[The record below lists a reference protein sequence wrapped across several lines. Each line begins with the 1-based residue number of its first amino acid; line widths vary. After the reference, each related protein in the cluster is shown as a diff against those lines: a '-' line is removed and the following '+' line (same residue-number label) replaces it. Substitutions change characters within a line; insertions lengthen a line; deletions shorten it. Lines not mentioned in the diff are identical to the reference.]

1 MLRLLCITAHPDDES
16 GAFGG
21 TLALYHDRGV
31 ETSVL
36 CLTPGQAG
44 GYRGVA
50 KNDQELAT
58 LRRKEFAAACN
69 ILKVTRAVVLDYADG
84 QLHRLD
90 LYGVVCEVTRHI
102 RQFRP
107 HVLMTFG
114 PEGGVTA
121 HPDHSMASI
130 FAALAYEWAG
140 RSNRFQDQ
148 FKDGLQAHR
157 IQKLYYATA
166 DFNLPQREPVSL
178 SPITTG
184 IEVGPYL
191 ETRAAA
197 FRAHVSQGPLFEL
210 FEKNVRQQGTKE
222 FFHLAARTKPG
233 AIEQERDLFAGVTE
247 GD

>member
-1 MLRLLCITAHPDDES
+1 MLRLMCVTEHPDDES

-21 TLALYHDRGV
+21 PLKLYHDRGV
-31 ETSVL
+31 ETLVL

-44 GYRGVA
+44 RHRDMA
-50 KNDQELAT
+50 KSDQELAA

-69 ILKVTRAVVLDYADG
+69 ILQVTRGIVLDYADG

-90 LYGVVCEVTRHI
+90 LYSVVCEVTRHI

-130 FAALAYEWAG
+130 YAGLAYQWAG

-148 FKDGLQAHR
+148 FKDGLQPHR
-157 IQKLYYATA
+157 TQKLYYATA
-166 DFNLPQREPVSL
+166 DFTLPGREVSL
-178 SPITTG
+178 APITSE

-197 FRAHVSQGPLFEL
+197 FRAHVTQGPLFEQ

-222 FFHLAARTKPG
+222 FFHLAGRIKLG
-233 AIEQERDLFAGVTE
+233 AVERETDLFTGVE
-247 GD
+247 ED

>member
-1 MLRLLCITAHPDDES
+1 MCITAHPDDES

-31 ETSVL
+31 ETCVV

-44 GYRGVA
+44 GHRGMA
-50 KNDQELAT
+50 KTDQELAA

-69 ILKVTRAVVLDYADG
+69 ILKVTRAIVLDYADG
-84 QLHRLD
+84 QLHRLE
-90 LYGVVCEVTRHI
+90 LYNVVCEVTRHI

-130 FAALAYEWAG
+130 FAMLAYEWAG
-140 RSNRFQDQ
+140 RTNRFQDQ
-148 FKDGLQAHR
+148 FKDGLQPHR
-157 IQKLYYATA
+157 TRKLYCATA
-166 DFNLPQREPVSL
+166 DFNLAQREPVSL
-178 SPITTG
+178 PPITAA
-184 IEVGPYL
+184 IEVGPYI

-197 FRAHVSQGPLFEL
+197 FRAHVSQGPLFDL

-222 FFHLAARTKPG
+222 FFHLAAHTRLGPVEHET
-233 AIEQERDLFAGVTE
+233 DLFAGITE
-247 GD
+247 EE

>member
-1 MLRLLCITAHPDDES
+1 MCVTAHPDDES

-21 TLALYHDRGV
+21 TLKLYHDRGV
-31 ETSVL
+31 ETLVL

-44 GYRGVA
+44 QHRDMA
-50 KNDQELAT
+50 KSDQELAA

-69 ILKVTRAVVLDYADG
+69 ILQVTRGIVLDYADG

-90 LYGVVCEVTRHI
+90 LYSVVCEVTRHI

-130 FAALAYEWAG
+130 YASLAYQWAG

-148 FKDGLQAHR
+148 FKDGLQPHR
-157 IQKLYYATA
+157 TQKLYYATA
-166 DFNLPQREPVSL
+166 NFTLPGREVSL
-178 SPITTG
+178 APITCE
-184 IEVGPYL
+184 IEVGQYL

-197 FRAHVSQGPLFEL
+197 FRAHVTQGPLFEQ

-222 FFHLAARTKPG
+222 FFHLAARTKLG
-233 AIEQERDLFAGVTE
+233 AVERETDLFTGVE
-247 GD
+247 EN

>member
-1 MLRLLCITAHPDDES
+1 M
-16 GAFGG
+16 
-21 TLALYHDRGV
+21 
-31 ETSVL
+31 
-36 CLTPGQAG
+36 
-44 GYRGVA
+44 A
-50 KNDQELAT
+50 KNDQELAA

-69 ILKVTRAVVLDYADG
+69 ILKVTRAIVLDYADG

-90 LYGVVCEVTRHI
+90 LYSVVCEVTRHL

-130 FAALAYEWAG
+130 FATLAYQWAG

-148 FKDGLQAHR
+148 FKDGLHAHR
-157 IQKLYYATA
+157 TQKLYYGSA
-166 DFNLPQREPVSL
+166 DFTLREREPVSL
-178 SPITTG
+178 APISA
-184 IEVGPYL
+184 EVDVGAYL

-197 FRAHVSQGPLFEL
+197 FRAHVTQGPLFEV

-222 FFHLAARTKPG
+222 FFHLAARAKPG
-233 AIEQERDLFAGVTE
+233 PVEHETDLFAGVTE
-247 GD
+247 DD

>member
-1 MLRLLCITAHPDDES
+1 MLRLMCVTAHPDDES

-21 TLALYHDRGV
+21 TLKLYHDRGV
-31 ETSVL
+31 ETLVL

-44 GYRGVA
+44 RHRGMA
-50 KNDQELAT
+50 KNDQELAA

-69 ILKVTRAVVLDYADG
+69 ILQVTRAIVLDYADG

-90 LYGVVCEVTRHI
+90 LYSVVCEVTRHI

-107 HVLMTFG
+107 DVLITFG

-121 HPDHSMASI
+121 HPDHSMASV
-130 FAALAYEWAG
+130 FASLAYQWAG

-148 FKDGLQAHR
+148 FKDGLQPHR
-157 IQKLYYATA
+157 TQKLYYGSA
-166 DFNLPQREPVSL
+166 DFTLAEREPVSL
-178 SPITTG
+178 APITAE

-222 FFHLAARTKPG
+222 FFHLAARNTPG
-233 AIEQERDLFAGVTE
+233 PIERETDLFAGIVE
-247 GD
+247 SY

>member
-1 MLRLLCITAHPDDES
+1 MFRLMCITAHPDDES

-21 TLALYHDRGV
+21 TLALYHERGV

-44 GYRGVA
+44 GHRGMA
-50 KNDQELAT
+50 KNDQELAA

-69 ILKVTRAVVLDYADG
+69 ILKVTRAIVLDYADG

-90 LYGVVCEVTRHI
+90 LYSVVCEVTRHL

-130 FAALAYEWAG
+130 YATLAYEWAG

-148 FKDGLQAHR
+148 FKNGLEAHR
-157 IQKLYYATA
+157 TQKLYYVTA
-166 DFNLPQREPVSL
+166 DFTIAEREPVSL
-178 SPITTG
+178 PPITAH

-197 FRAHVSQGPLFEL
+197 FRAHVSQGPLFDL

-222 FFHLAARTKPG
+222 FFHLAACNQPG
-233 AIEQERDLFAGVTE
+233 SVVQETDLFAGVVE
-247 GD
+247 EE